1 MRCEITIHIRFAGA
15 STEDNLEELANSFY
29 IRLDDIRHLQER
41 QDYTPY
47 CVVAQGELAQIT
59 AFTEAL
65 NQSVSRLSVGNVSVR
80 EM

>member
-1 MRCEITIHIRFAGA
+1 MEWHFQQEQRMRCEITIHIRFAGA

-41 QDYTPY
+41 QDYT
-47 CVVAQGELAQIT
+47 T

-65 NQSVSRLSVGNVSVR
+65 NQSVSGLSVGNVSVR